1 MSQVRFGIVGA
12 GSIAVPNIEG
22 LLKHPSAKIV
32 AICAT
37 SPKRADPLAER
48 FQIPKRYY
56 LVEQIIEDKDID
68 AVIISVPNY
77 LHESIAISALEHDK
91 HVLVDKPFAMNYS
104 QAQRIAQA
112 AKKHKK
118 ILMVGMNQ
126 RFLAETQKLKN
137 LIDKNILGE
146 IYFCQAYWMRRAGCP
161 RFGTWFCRKD
171 QAGGGAMMDIGVHMI
186 DLAMYLMGNF
196 NTESVCAKVY
206 AKYGLRGIGQGGF
219 GTFDTKEKV
228 FDVEDFGCAFIRL
241 KGGQILTI
249 HAAWAAPLSET
260 VRWGVELFGTE
271 AGGSLFPCKIHYVDD
286 RVFKDEMV
294 KPENLAFPTDRMVH
308 FVDVILGRTKCI
320 CTIDEAL
327 RVQKVIDAIYESS
340 KTNQE
345 IKLTT

>member
-48 FQIPKRYY
+48 FRIPRKYY
-56 LVEQIIEDKDID
+56 RVEQILDDRDID
-68 AVIISVPNY
+68 AVVISVPNY
-77 LHESIAISALEHDK
+77 LHGSIAISALEHDK
-91 HVLVDKPFAMNYS
+91 HVLLDKPFAMNYT
-104 QAQRIAQA
+104 QTQRISEAV
-112 AKKHKK
+112 KKYKK

-146 IYFCQAYWMRRAGCP
+146 LYFCQAYWMRRAGCP

-171 QAGGGAMMDIGVHMI
+171 QAGGGAMMDIGVHII
-186 DLAMYLMGNF
+186 DLAMYLVGNF
-196 NTESVCAKVY
+196 DAESVCAKVY
-206 AKYGLRGIGQGGF
+206 TKYGHIGIGQGDLGIS
-219 GTFDTKEKV
+219 DTKEQV

-241 KGGQILTI
+241 KGGQLLTI
-249 HAAWAAPLSET
+249 HASWAAPLSET
-260 VRWGVELFGTE
+260 ELWGVDLFGTE

-286 RVFKDEMV
+286 RVSKDETV
-294 KPENLAFPTDRMVH
+294 KTENLALPTDRMVH
-308 FVDVILGRTKCI
+308 FVDVVLGRSKCV

-327 RVQKVIDAIYESS
+327 KVQKVIDAIYESS